1 MIKVI
6 IRDKATNYYIGEM
19 DIYKD
24 EVKNLEDEFIIQEV
38 K

>member
-6 IRDKATNYYIGEM
+6 IRDKETNYYIGEV
-19 DIYKD
+19 DVYKD
-24 EVKNLEDEFIIQEV
+24 EIKGLEDEFIIQEV